1 VVYPAGGPAFPK
13 GRLEEYDVGDD
24 SWVSV
29 ACGAVDRPFT
39 DLEWAT
45 FGPSDEPKPTDLC

>member
-13 GRLEEYDVGDD
+13 GRLEECDVGDD

-45 FGPSDEPKPTDLC
+45 VGPSDEPKPNDLC